1 MNSARFWTGIGAPH
15 NTPVEIIDRLNREIN
30 AGLADPKMKARIAD
44 LGGIGLA
51 GSPDEFGKFIAKER
65 EKWAKVIREA
75 NIKVE

>member
-1 MNSARFWTGIGAPH
+1 
-15 NTPVEIIDRLNREIN
+15 V
-30 AGLADPKMKARIAD
+30 PKPSSLQWQRWCPRRAKARIAD

>member
-1 MNSARFWTGIGAPH
+1 
-15 NTPVEIIDRLNREIN
+15 
-30 AGLADPKMKARIAD
+30 MKARIAD

-51 GSPDEFGKFIAKER
+51 GSPDEFGTFIAKER